1 MTISPQWAEYIPSTP
16 VDESVDAAPGRAPT
30 AYSTVWTH
38 VSAPDAD
45 ADTSSGRWGVDDSGA
60 ARDGGYRPQNVAVAD
75 YGHPNAAV
83 ADYGAMS
90 ADVAGYGPDSDEPD
104 PLQEPTGSLAD
115 DEFDNESSRVGEY
128 TAMAGIPGRGV
139 CLLTIAAAGGCA
151 LVDVALTRGITLFFD
166 LCFVTICL
174 VAAMSVRRRDLFTTG
189 VMPPLIFAAVV
200 GVVAAL
206 SPGTFVAFG
215 GASKAFMT
223 GLAQHAPGLVA
234 GYAVA
239 LLTVGSRI
247 SASRGR

>member
-16 VDESVDAAPGRAPT
+16 VDESVDAASGRAPT

-38 VSAPDAD
+38 VSVPDEEAESYPGASGGANEAARVTDHGPQNAD
-45 ADTSSGRWGVDDSGA
+45 AA
-60 ARDGGYRPQNVAVAD
+60 AT
-75 YGHPNAAV
+75 
-83 ADYGAMS
+83 DYGAES
-90 ADVAGYGPDSDEPD
+90 ADRYHDTVGSVTDDGYDAEP
-104 PLQEPTGSLAD
+104 
-115 DEFDNESSRVGEY
+115 SRVGEY
-128 TAMAGIPGRGV
+128 TAMPGIPGRGV
-139 CLLTIAAAGGCA
+139 CLLTIVAAGGCA
-151 LVDVALTRGITLFFD
+151 VVDLALTRGITLFFD

-174 VAAMSVRRRDLFTTG
+174 VAAMAVRRRDLFTTG

-239 LLTVGSRI
+239 LLTVGSRV
-247 SASRGR
+247 STSRGR

>member
-16 VDESVDAAPGRAPT
+16 VDESVDVAPGRAPT

-38 VSAPDAD
+38 VSVPDED
-45 ADTSSGRWGVDDSGA
+45 ADTSASRSGLDDS
-60 ARDGGYRPQNVAVAD
+60 QAD
-75 YGHPNAAV
+75 YELQNTATDYRHHDPAV
-83 ADYGAMS
+83 TDRGAVGADA
-90 ADVAGYGPDSDEPD
+90 AGYDRASDGAD
-104 PLQEPTGSLAD
+104 PYRDATRRLGD
-115 DEFDNESSRVGEY
+115 DEFDDEPSRVGEY
-128 TAMAGIPGRGV
+128 TAMPGIPGRGV
-139 CLLTIAAAGGCA
+139 CLLTIVAAGGCA
-151 LVDVALTRGITLFFD
+151 VLDLALTRGITLFFD

-189 VMPPLIFAAVV
+189 VMPPLVFAAVV
-200 GVVAAL
+200 GVIAAL

-239 LLTVGSRI
+239 LLTVGSRV

>member
-1 MTISPQWAEYIPSTP
+1 MTISPQWAEYTPSTP
-16 VDESVDAAPGRAPT
+16 VDESVDAAAGRVQT

-38 VSAPDAD
+38 VSVPDDGAE
-45 ADTSSGRWGVDDSGA
+45 TYSSRPGVDDSE
-60 ARDGGYRPQNVAVAD
+60 AVRGAD
-75 YGHPNAAV
+75 YGPQDTVVSGYEHRNAAV
-83 ADYGAMS
+83 AGYSARG
-90 ADVAGYGPDSDEPD
+90 ADVADPPDADEPD
-104 PLQEPTGSLAD
+104 AYQEATGRLAD
-115 DEFDNESSRVGEY
+115 DEYDTEPSRVGEY
-128 TAMAGIPGRGV
+128 TAMPGIPGRGV
-139 CLLTIAAAGGCA
+139 CLLTIVAAGGCA
-151 LVDVALTRGITLFFD
+151 LVDLALTRGITLFFD

-239 LLTVGSRI
+239 LLTVGSRV
-247 SASRGR
+247 SASRRR

>member
-38 VSAPDAD
+38 VAVPNDDAATYPSPPAIDD
-45 ADTSSGRWGVDDSGA
+45 AVA
-60 ARDGGYRPQNVAVAD
+60 ARDTDFEALSTVAAGYAHQNAVSD
-75 YGHPNAAV
+75 YGV
-83 ADYGAMS
+83 RS
-90 ADVAGYGPDSDEPD
+90 AGVAGYGPDDEAD
-104 PLQEPTGSLAD
+104 PYQDPTGSLAD
-115 DEFDNESSRVGEY
+115 DEFDNDPSRVGEY
-128 TAMAGIPGRGV
+128 TAMPGIPGRGV
-139 CLLTIAAAGGCA
+139 CLLTIVAAGSCA
-151 LVDVALTRGITLFFD
+151 VLDLALTRGITLFFD

-239 LLTVGSRI
+239 LLTVGSRV

>member
-16 VDESVDAAPGRAPT
+16 VDESVDAAPARAPT

-38 VSAPDAD
+38 VSVPDED
-45 ADTSSGRWGVDDSGA
+45 AHTAAGRSGVDDSEAARNADHGPGA
-60 ARDGGYRPQNVAVAD
+60 AGYGLQNTAVAD
-75 YGHPNAAV
+75 
-83 ADYGAMS
+83 DGALGT
-90 ADVAGYGPDSDEPD
+90 DVAGYAPDSDEVD
-104 PLQEPTGSLAD
+104 PYQDRWASRTDDGLDTEP
-115 DEFDNESSRVGEY
+115 SRVGEY
-128 TAMAGIPGRGV
+128 TVMPGIPGRGV
-139 CLLTIAAAGGCA
+139 CLLTIVAAGACA
-151 LVDVALTRGITLFFD
+151 LVDLALTRGITLFFD

-239 LLTVGSRI
+239 LLTVGSRV

>member
-16 VDESVDAAPGRAPT
+16 VDESVDAASGRAPT

-38 VSAPDAD
+38 VSVPDEEAESYPGASGGANEAARVTDHGPQNAD
-45 ADTSSGRWGVDDSGA
+45 AA
-60 ARDGGYRPQNVAVAD
+60 AT
-75 YGHPNAAV
+75 
-83 ADYGAMS
+83 DYGAES
-90 ADVAGYGPDSDEPD
+90 AGVGAHARDAADPDRYHDTVGSVTDDGYDAEP
-104 PLQEPTGSLAD
+104 
-115 DEFDNESSRVGEY
+115 SRVGEY
-128 TAMAGIPGRGV
+128 AAMPGIPGRGV
-139 CLLTIAAAGGCA
+139 CLLTIVAAGGCA
-151 LVDVALTRGITLFFD
+151 VIDLALTRGITLFFD

-174 VAAMSVRRRDLFTTG
+174 VAAMAVRRRDLFTTG

-239 LLTVGSRI
+239 LLTVGSRV
-247 SASRGR
+247 STSRGR

>member
-1 MTISPQWAEYIPSTP
+1 MTISPQWAEYTPSTP
-16 VDESVDAAPGRAPT
+16 VDESVDAASGRAQT

-38 VSAPDAD
+38 VSVPDEDVEAY
-45 ADTSSGRWGVDDSGA
+45 SSRSGVDDSDAGYGERNAAGA
-60 ARDGGYRPQNVAVAD
+60 DYGERSVAVAD
-75 YGHPNAAV
+75 H
-83 ADYGAMS
+83 GALG
-90 ADVAGYGPDSDEPD
+90 ADVAGHRPDAD
-104 PLQEPTGSLAD
+104 PYQEAMGSLAD
-115 DEFDNESSRVGEY
+115 DEYDAEPSMVGEY
-128 TAMAGIPGRGV
+128 TAMPGIPGRGV
-139 CLLTIAAAGGCA
+139 CLLTIVAVGGCA
-151 LVDVALTRGITLFFD
+151 LADLALTRGISLFFD

-189 VMPPLIFAAVV
+189 VMPPLVFAAVI

-239 LLTVGSRI
+239 LLTVGSRV

>member
-16 VDESVDAAPGRAPT
+16 VDESVDAAPERVPT
-30 AYSTVWTH
+30 PDSTVWTH
-38 VSAPDAD
+38 VSVPDD
-45 ADTSSGRWGVDDSGA
+45 DFDTYPSPSRVDDSGA
-60 ARDGGYRPQNVAVAD
+60 ARSRDYEPQNTVAAG
-75 YGHPNAAV
+75 YGHQDAAV
-83 ADYGAMS
+83 ADYGALS
-90 ADVAGYGPDSDEPD
+90 ADVEGYGPDSDDAD
-104 PLQEPTGSLAD
+104 PYQEPRGSLAD
-115 DEFDNESSRVGEY
+115 DGFDNEPSRVGEY
-128 TAMAGIPGRGV
+128 TAMPGIPGRGI
-139 CLLTIAAAGGCA
+139 CLLTIVAAGGCA
-151 LVDVALTRGITLFFD
+151 VLDLALTRGITLFFD

-174 VAAMSVRRRDLFTTG
+174 IAAMSVRRRDLFTTG

-239 LLTVGSRI
+239 LLTVGSRV

>member
-16 VDESVDAAPGRAPT
+16 VDESVDAASGRAPT

-38 VSAPDAD
+38 VSVPDEEAESYPGASGGDSEAARVTDHGPQNAD
-45 ADTSSGRWGVDDSGA
+45 AA
-60 ARDGGYRPQNVAVAD
+60 AT
-75 YGHPNAAV
+75 
-83 ADYGAMS
+83 DYGAES
-90 ADVAGYGPDSDEPD
+90 AARYPD
-104 PLQEPTGSLAD
+104 PVGSVTDDGYDAEP
-115 DEFDNESSRVGEY
+115 SRVGEY
-128 TAMAGIPGRGV
+128 AAMPGIPGRGV
-139 CLLTIAAAGGCA
+139 CLLTIVAAGGCA
-151 LVDVALTRGITLFFD
+151 VVDLALTRGITLFFD

-174 VAAMSVRRRDLFTTG
+174 VAAMAVRRRDLFTTG

-239 LLTVGSRI
+239 LLTVGSRV
-247 SASRGR
+247 STSRGR

>member
-38 VSAPDAD
+38 VSVPDEA
-45 ADTSSGRWGVDDSGA
+45 ADTNPSRSGVDDSEA
-60 ARDGGYRPQNVAVAD
+60 ARNADYEPQNTVAAG
-75 YGHPNAAV
+75 YGHRDAAV
-83 ADYGAMS
+83 ADYGALS
-90 ADVAGYGPDSDEPD
+90 ADVAGYGPDSDDAD
-104 PLQEPTGSLAD
+104 PYREPTGSLAD
-115 DEFDNESSRVGEY
+115 DGFDNEPSRVGEY
-128 TAMAGIPGRGV
+128 TTMPGIPGRGV
-139 CLLTIAAAGGCA
+139 CLLTIVAAGGCA
-151 LVDVALTRGITLFFD
+151 VLDLALTRGITLFFD

-223 GLAQHAPGLVA
+223 GLAQHAPGLVS

-239 LLTVGSRI
+239 LLTVGSRV

>member
-1 MTISPQWAEYIPSTP
+1 
-16 VDESVDAAPGRAPT
+16 V
-30 AYSTVWTH
+30 
-38 VSAPDAD
+38 
-45 ADTSSGRWGVDDSGA
+45 
-60 ARDGGYRPQNVAVAD
+60 
-75 YGHPNAAV
+75 
-83 ADYGAMS
+83 
-90 ADVAGYGPDSDEPD
+90 
-104 PLQEPTGSLAD
+104 
-115 DEFDNESSRVGEY
+115 
-128 TAMAGIPGRGV
+128 
-139 CLLTIAAAGGCA
+139 AAGGCA
-151 LVDVALTRGITLFFD
+151 VLDLALTRGITLFFD

-239 LLTVGSRI
+239 LLTVGSRV

>member
-16 VDESVDAAPGRAPT
+16 VDESVDAALERVPT
-30 AYSTVWTH
+30 PYSTVWTH
-38 VSAPDAD
+38 VSVPDD
-45 ADTSSGRWGVDDSGA
+45 DFDTYPSPSRVDDSGA
-60 ARDGGYRPQNVAVAD
+60 ARNRDYEPQNTVAAG
-75 YGHPNAAV
+75 YQHQGAV
-83 ADYGAMS
+83 SDYGALS
-90 ADVAGYGPDSDEPD
+90 ADVAGFGPEDD
-104 PLQEPTGSLAD
+104 PYQEPMGSPAD
-115 DEFDNESSRVGEY
+115 DGFDSEPSRVGEY
-128 TAMAGIPGRGV
+128 AAMPGIPGRGV
-139 CLLTIAAAGGCA
+139 CLLTIVAAGGCA
-151 LVDVALTRGITLFFD
+151 VLDLALTRGITLFFD

-174 VAAMSVRRRDLFTTG
+174 IAAMSVRRRDLFTTG

-200 GVVAAL
+200 GAVAAI

-239 LLTVGSRI
+239 LLTVGSRV

>member
-16 VDESVDAAPGRAPT
+16 VDESVDAAAGRART
-30 AYSTVWTH
+30 AYSTVGTH
-38 VSAPDAD
+38 VSVPDDGAE
-45 ADTSSGRWGVDDSGA
+45 TYSSRPGVDDSEA
-60 ARDGGYRPQNVAVAD
+60 VRDAD
-75 YGHPNAAV
+75 YGPQSTV
-83 ADYGAMS
+83 VSDYGHQNAGVAGYIAPA
-90 ADVAGYGPDSDEPD
+90 ADVASYHPDADEPD
-104 PLQEPTGSLAD
+104 AYQEAAGGVAE
-115 DEFDNESSRVGEY
+115 DEYDTEPSRVGEY
-128 TAMAGIPGRGV
+128 TAMPGIPGRGV
-139 CLLTIAAAGGCA
+139 CLLTIVAAGGCA
-151 LVDVALTRGITLFFD
+151 LVDLALTRGITLFFD

-239 LLTVGSRI
+239 LLTVGSRV
-247 SASRGR
+247 SASRRR

>member
-30 AYSTVWTH
+30 AYSTVWTQ
-38 VSAPDAD
+38 VSVPDEA
-45 ADTSSGRWGVDDSGA
+45 ADTYPSRSGVDESDA
-60 ARDGGYRPQNVAVAD
+60 ARNGDYEPQNTVAAG
-75 YGHPNAAV
+75 YGHRDAAV
-83 ADYGAMS
+83 ADYGARS
-90 ADVAGYGPDSDEPD
+90 ADVEGYGPDSDDAD
-104 PLQEPTGSLAD
+104 PYQEPRESLAD
-115 DEFDNESSRVGEY
+115 DEFDKEPSRVGEY
-128 TAMAGIPGRGV
+128 TTMPGIPGRGV
-139 CLLTIAAAGGCA
+139 CLLTIVAAGGCA
-151 LVDVALTRGITLFFD
+151 VLDLALTRGITLFFD

-206 SPGTFVAFG
+206 SPDTFVAFG

-239 LLTVGSRI
+239 LLTVGSRV

>member
-1 MTISPQWAEYIPSTP
+1 MTISPQWAEYTPSTP
-16 VDESVDAAPGRAPT
+16 VDESVDAAPGRAQT

-38 VSAPDAD
+38 VSVPDEH
-45 ADTSSGRWGVDDSGA
+45 ADTHSVRSAADDSAVAGA
-60 ARDGGYRPQNVAVAD
+60 DHGQQDAAYAD
-75 YGHPNAAV
+75 YGHRNAAV
-83 ADYGAMS
+83 ADYGALR
-90 ADVAGYGPDSDEPD
+90 ADVAVSGPDTVEAD
-104 PLQEPTGSLAD
+104 PYPEPTGSVAD
-115 DEFDNESSRVGEY
+115 DEYDNEPSRVGEY
-128 TAMAGIPGRGV
+128 TAMPGIPGRGV
-139 CLLTIAAAGGCA
+139 CLLTILAAGGCA
-151 LVDVALTRGITLFFD
+151 LADLALTRGITLFFD

-215 GASKAFMT
+215 GASKAFMA

-239 LLTVGSRI
+239 LLTVGGRV
-247 SASRGR
+247 SASRRR

>member
-38 VSAPDAD
+38 VAVPDDDAAAYPSPSA
-45 ADTSSGRWGVDDSGA
+45 VDDSVA
-60 ARDGGYRPQNVAVAD
+60 ARDTDDEALSTVAAG
-75 YGHPNAAV
+75 YGHQNAV
-83 ADYGAMS
+83 SDVRS
-90 ADVAGYGPDSDEPD
+90 AGVAGYGPDDEAD
-104 PLQEPTGSLAD
+104 EDRDPTGSLAD
-115 DEFDNESSRVGEY
+115 DEFDNDPSRVGEY
-128 TAMAGIPGRGV
+128 TAMPGIPGRGV
-139 CLLTIAAAGGCA
+139 CLLTIVAAGSCA
-151 LVDVALTRGITLFFD
+151 VLDLALTRGITLFFD

-174 VAAMSVRRRDLFTTG
+174 VAALSVRRRDLFTTG

-239 LLTVGSRI
+239 LLTVGSRV
-247 SASRGR
+247 SASRGG